1 MNKLLCII
9 ARHRV
14 IVSITVIILALP
26 ILLALTPL
34 MLLLGAMWMYVGLSE
49 VGRCEKRERK
59 KKE

>member
-1 MNKLLCII
+1 MDKLLCII

-14 IVSITVIILALP
+14 VVSITIVILALP

-49 VGRCEKRERK
+49 VGRCGKDKGEKK
-59 KKE
+59 